1 VIFTGVT
8 PEQAKYDKMCNA
20 LAFLDKFLEGE
31 NYVAGKTLTLAD
43 LSLAVT
49 VSNFKVGN
57 WSLLHVPFI
66 CKTDDVSV
74 RQRSV
79 LKKECLSVE
88 SLPIAVLLLA
98 TISDSI
104 VFFFADRGI

>member
-1 VIFTGVT
+1 LQYVLIFTGVT

-49 VSNFKVGN
+49 VSNYKVGN
-57 WSLLHVPFI
+57 WSLLN
-66 CKTDDVSV
+66 
-74 RQRSV
+74 
-79 LKKECLSVE
+79 
-88 SLPIAVLLLA
+88 
-98 TISDSI
+98 ISSI
-104 VFFFADRGI
+104 HLQNKCAWIRMTARP